1 MPRNKT
7 GDQNSSARL
16 VAVSESGNHLV
27 SFSNSIVFT
36 TSFALTDHYGK
47 PNFTKK
53 TGPKIEP
60 GSRAGVW
67 SRTIVRMTARPS
79 VPLPPPEQ
87 RSSGAIAGQNDSNTL
102 EHAQTVL
109 SVCNYRMF
117 NRLGQINAALIFDV
131 QQNCIG
137 VFSTTKVGAKNRY
150 LSLRL
155 VGSWKK
161 AARVSQQMCS
171 TFASSTVMSTSIF
184 VRTKSSHLRTAAGSL
199 KSGRGETLFRNF

>member
-1 MPRNKT
+1 MSLSIEEELEKTGKPKKLLCEQMGPTMPRNKT

-79 VPLPPPEQ
+79 VPLQPPEQ
-87 RSSGAIAGQNDSNTL
+87 RSDSRSERLQYAGACTNRPVGLQLSN
-102 EHAQTVL
+102 V
-109 SVCNYRMF
+109 
-117 NRLGQINAALIFDV
+117 
-131 QQNCIG
+131 
-137 VFSTTKVGAKNRY
+137 
-150 LSLRL
+150 
-155 VGSWKK
+155 
-161 AARVSQQMCS
+161 
-171 TFASSTVMSTSIF
+171 
-184 VRTKSSHLRTAAGSL
+184 
-199 KSGRGETLFRNF
+199 